1 MARASGIGAVE
12 IFFQR
17 LARGAPVPAT
27 ASFESLGGDSL
38 SYVQCSLL
46 IEDALGELPEG
57 WASLSLAEL
66 RAQAA
71 EAKRPAGRARWRVLE
86 SDIVVRAGAIL
97 LILANHA
104 FGGLSGGADVLM
116 MLAGYSWSRFQRPRL
131 IQGAHLQVVRN
142 FAERYLLFY
151 VLMIVGVS
159 GLNKRL
165 ALSHLTFTST
175 FKGDWGGILNTY
187 WFIESLTW
195 CVVLVCA
202 ASAIPSVR
210 RFIARRPFDSGLA
223 FVALALIVR
232 LGGLMLTH
240 PHATAF
246 RSPDQMLAY
255 FAAGWA
261 IAVTDRKARALLFAV
276 LLVLSELAW
285 SLRDT
290 HIYVLAIAAITMVV
304 FRRVA
309 LPAPAAAAI
318 SLVAAASFY
327 IYLLN
332 PLPMYVTDQ
341 LLHAKYG
348 RYGPL
353 QIAATL
359 VAGIA
364 MYLALELWARRHTLR
379 STPAPGLSPA

>member
-1 MARASGIGAVE
+1 
-12 IFFQR
+12 
-17 LARGAPVPAT
+17 
-27 ASFESLGGDSL
+27 
-38 SYVQCSLL
+38 
-46 IEDALGELPEG
+46 
-57 WASLSLAEL
+57 
-66 RAQAA
+66 
-71 EAKRPAGRARWRVLE
+71 
-86 SDIVVRAGAIL
+86 
-97 LILANHA
+97 
-104 FGGLSGGADVLM
+104 
-116 MLAGYSWSRFQRPRL
+116 
-131 IQGAHLQVVRN
+131 
-142 FAERYLLFY
+142 
-151 VLMIVGVS
+151 
-159 GLNKRL
+159 
-165 ALSHLTFTST
+165 
-175 FKGDWGGILNTY
+175 
-187 WFIESLTW
+187 
-195 CVVLVCA
+195 
-202 ASAIPSVR
+202 
-210 RFIARRPFDSGLA
+210 
-223 FVALALIVR
+223 
-232 LGGLMLTH
+232 
-240 PHATAF
+240 
-246 RSPDQMLAY
+246 MLAY